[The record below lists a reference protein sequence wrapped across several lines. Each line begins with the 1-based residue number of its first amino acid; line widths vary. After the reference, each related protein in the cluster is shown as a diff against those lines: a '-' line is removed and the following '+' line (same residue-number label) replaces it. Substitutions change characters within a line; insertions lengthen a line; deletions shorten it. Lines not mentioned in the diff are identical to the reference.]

1 MKEYPVG
8 NEIAELFENHYAA
21 KNLRDTAIKLPF
33 GYKKAFRASQA
44 MEKYYKEAWE
54 KIGHLY
60 PELKKYDLQY
70 RRNFHTVSARA
81 NEEKSM
87 ETT

>member
-44 MEKYYKEAWE
+44 MEKYYKKAWE
-54 KIGHLY
+54 KIEHLY
-60 PELKKYDLQY
+60 PELKKYDLRYY
-70 RRNFHTVSARA
+70 RNSQTLSVRA
-81 NEEKSM
+81 NEEKSK
-87 ETT
+87 EII